1 MGQRTMEGLNILMTG
16 SEGYL
21 GSALSAKLKRR
32 NTVTPFIGDVRSRVI
47 SPNEYLE
54 TVDMLIHFA
63 SPIDNTDPQKTAS
76 TIIEGTVN
84 MVWLAQKLNA
94 RFIYASTLGVEHEHE
109 LDDTYI
115 TCKLAMEN
123 YVRSVYNRHM
133 ILRIPRVYS
142 KCRDNGLMSKLRNN
156 KVPKHHM
163 NNQVEYMTLD
173 EFVNTTIHALEIEIT
188 AGIYTYQPK
197 HKQTLTEIKQWLDEY

>member
-1 MGQRTMEGLNILMTG
+1 MEGLNILMTG

-32 NTVTPFIGDVRSRVI
+32 NTVTPFIGDVRSRII

-84 MVWLAQKLNA
+84 MVWLAQKLGA
-94 RFIYASTLGVEHEHE
+94 RLIFASTLGVLHEHE
-109 LDDTYI
+109 TTDTYI

-123 YVRSVYNRHM
+123 YIRSVYNKHM

-142 KCRDNGLMSKLRNN
+142 KCRKDGLMNKLRNN
-156 KVPKHHM
+156 KVPESHM
-163 NNQVEYMTLD
+163 YNRVEYMTLD
-173 EFVNTTIHALEIEIT
+173 EFVNTTINAIEIQANGAT
-188 AGIYTYQPK
+188 YTYTPTQQ
-197 HKQTLTEIKQWLDEY
+197 QTLTEIKQWLDEY